1 VTLRKFYIGSHGPFY
16 FDDEDDIDDP
26 DGDFSGE
33 QRAGFVTDGPVRVGT
48 IPTEDEDVMRLT
60 DFESAYVAS
69 DVLTKLKTV
78 DGAGS
83 GLDADLLDGQ
93 HGSYYAPASAVSGS
107 FTTVDG
113 KTVTVTN
120 GVITGIV

>member
-1 VTLRKFYIGSHGPFY
+1 MTERKYYVGSHGPFY
-16 FDDEDDIDDP
+16 YDDEDDIDDP

-33 QRAGFVTDGPVRVGT
+33 QRAGFVTDGPVRVGSV
-48 IPTEDEDVMRLT
+48 PVEAEDVMRLT
-60 DFESAYVAS
+60 DFESTYVAS
-69 DVLTKLKTV
+69 DILTKLKTV

-93 HGSYYAPASAVSGS
+93 HGSYYAPASTASGS

-113 KTVTVTN
+113 KTVTVVN
-120 GVITGIV
+120 GIITEIV

>member
-1 VTLRKFYIGSHGPFY
+1 MTLRKFYIGSHGPFLY
-16 FDDEDDIDDP
+16 DDDDDINDP

-33 QRAGFVTDGPVRVGT
+33 THGGIVTDGPVRVGAT
-48 IPTEDEDVMRLT
+48 PTVDNDVLRKS
-60 DFESAYVAS
+60 DFEAAYVAT
-69 DVLTKLKTV
+69 DILAKLKTV
-78 DGAGS
+78 DGAAS

-93 HGSYYAPASAVSGS
+93 HGSYYAVASTVSGT